1 MHSSGRDSGYCEN
14 ANSDLGDVGSQ
25 VATGP
30 DYSPFYANAGSI
42 GHCGAGG
49 GAGCRSANVGSGL
62 PVADDQDDVHL
73 ILASDEKVKD
83 CRITGSSCRALKH
96 AVSNLTRLD
105 DFVCEKIG
113 NGFFSEVYK
122 VSVSGEFSYT
132 IRSLSGVRG
141 K

>member
-14 ANSDLGDVGSQ
+14 ANSDPGDVASQ

-30 DYSPFYANAGSI
+30 AYSPFYANAGGI
-42 GHCGAGG
+42 GHCGGGG
-49 GAGCRSANVGSGL
+49 GAGCLAANVGSDL
-62 PVADDQDDVHL
+62 PVADDQDDVQL
-73 ILASDEKVKD
+73 ILSSDEKVKD

-122 VSVSGEFSYT
+122 VSVLELNFVP
-132 IRSLSGVRG
+132 L
-141 K
+141 